1 MGKMLDGKICIVTGG
16 GRGIGKGAAL
26 LFAKEG
32 GKVAISEL
40 DADPA
45 NETVAEI
52 KKMGGQAIA
61 VIGDIT
67 APGAADKLV
76 QATVDAFG
84 PNIDVIA
91 NVAGYTWDSMIQ
103 KMTDQQWD
111 AMINIH
117 LKAPFHILRAASPY
131 IRDVAKKEK
140 EEGRRVMRKVIN
152 VSSVAGTDGNAGQV
166 NYSSAKAGLI
176 GLTKTLSKEW
186 GPFNV
191 NVNCIAFGWI
201 ETRLTAPKEEGQTQ
215 FIEREGKK
223 IAIGVPKAG
232 LEAFKSMIPLGRPG
246 TTNEAANAI
255 LFFASPL
262 SDYVTGQVL
271 KVSGG
276 WC

>member
-1 MGKMLDGKICIVTGG
+1 MEKMLEGKICIVTGG
-16 GRGIGKGAAL
+16 GRGIGKATAL

-67 APGAADKLV
+67 APGAADKLI
-76 QATVDAFG
+76 QSTVDANG
-84 PNIDVIA
+84 PNIDVVV
-91 NVAGYTWDSMIQ
+91 NVAGYTWDSFIH

-111 AMINIH
+111 AILNIH
-117 LKAPFHILRAASPY
+117 LKAPFQILRAAAPY
-131 IRDVAKKEK
+131 IRDNAKKEK
-140 EEGRRVMRKVIN
+140 EAGKIIMRKVIN
-152 VSSVAGTDGNAGQV
+152 ISSAAGTEGNAGQA
-166 NYSSAKAGLI
+166 NYSSAKAALI
-176 GLTKTLSKEW
+176 GLTKTLCKEW
-186 GPFNV
+186 GAFNV

-201 ETRLTAPKEEGQTQ
+201 ETRLTKAKEEGAET
-215 FIEREGKK
+215 IEREGKK
-223 IAIGVPKAG
+223 IALGVPKAG
-232 LEAFKSMIPLGRPG
+232 LDAFRGIIPLGRPG
-246 TTNEAANAI
+246 TADEAARAI

-262 SDYVTGQVL
+262 SDYVSGQVL

-276 WC
+276 WG

>member
-1 MGKMLDGKICIVTGG
+1 MEKMLEGKICIVTGG
-16 GRGIGKGAAL
+16 GRGIGKATAL

-67 APGAADKLV
+67 APGAADKLI
-76 QATVDAFG
+76 QSTVDAYG
-84 PNIDVIA
+84 PNIDVVV
-91 NVAGYTWDSMIQ
+91 NVAGYTWDSFIH

-111 AMINIH
+111 AILNIH
-117 LKAPFHILRAASPY
+117 LKAPFQILRAAAPY
-131 IRDVAKKEK
+131 IRDNAKKEK
-140 EEGRRVMRKVIN
+140 EAGKIIMRKVIN
-152 VSSVAGTDGNAGQV
+152 ISSAAGTEGNAGQA
-166 NYSSAKAGLI
+166 NYSSAKAALI
-176 GLTKTLSKEW
+176 GLTKTLCKEW
-186 GPFNV
+186 GAFNV

-201 ETRLTAPKEEGQTQ
+201 ETRLTKAKEEGAET
-215 FIEREGKK
+215 IEREGKK
-223 IAIGVPKAG
+223 IALGVPKAG
-232 LEAFKSMIPLGRPG
+232 LDAFRGIIPLGRPG
-246 TTNEAANAI
+246 TADEAARAI

-262 SDYVTGQVL
+262 SDYVSGQVL

-276 WC
+276 WG

>member
-1 MGKMLDGKICIVTGG
+1 MEKMLDGKICIVTGG
-16 GRGIGKGAAL
+16 GRGIGKATAL

-67 APGAADKLV
+67 APGAADKLI
-76 QATVDAFG
+76 QSTVDAYG
-84 PNIDVIA
+84 PNIDVVV
-91 NVAGYTWDSMIQ
+91 NVAGYTWDSFIH

-111 AMINIH
+111 AILNIH
-117 LKAPFHILRAASPY
+117 LKAPFQILRAAAPY
-131 IRDVAKKEK
+131 IRDNAKKEK
-140 EEGRRVMRKVIN
+140 EAGKIIMRKVIN
-152 VSSVAGTDGNAGQV
+152 ISSAAGTEGNAGQA
-166 NYSSAKAGLI
+166 NYSSAKAALI
-176 GLTKTLSKEW
+176 GLTKTLCKEW
-186 GPFNV
+186 GAFNV

-201 ETRLTAPKEEGQTQ
+201 ETRLTKAKEEGAET
-215 FIEREGKK
+215 IEREGKK
-223 IAIGVPKAG
+223 IALGVPKAG
-232 LEAFKSMIPLGRPG
+232 LDAFRGIIPLGRPG
-246 TTNEAANAI
+246 TADEAARSI

-262 SDYVTGQVL
+262 SDYVSGQVL

-276 WC
+276 WG

>member
-1 MGKMLDGKICIVTGG
+1 MEKMLDGKICIVTGG
-16 GRGIGKGAAL
+16 GRGIGKATAL

-32 GKVAISEL
+32 GRVAISEL

-52 KKMGGQAIA
+52 RKMGGQAIA

-67 APGAADKLV
+67 APGAADRLV
-76 QATVDAFG
+76 QATVDAYG

-91 NVAGYTWDSMIQ
+91 NVAGYTWDSFIH

-111 AMINIH
+111 AILNIH
-117 LKAPFHILRAASPY
+117 LKAPFQILRAAAPY
-131 IRDVAKKEK
+131 IRDNAKKEK
-140 EEGRRVMRKVIN
+140 DAGQMIMRKVIN
-152 VSSVAGTDGNAGQV
+152 ISSVAGTDGNAGQA
-166 NYSSAKAGLI
+166 NYSSAKAALI
-176 GLTKTLSKEW
+176 GLTKTLCKEW
-186 GPFNV
+186 GSFNV

-201 ETRLTAPKEEGQTQ
+201 ETRLTKAKEEGIET
-215 FIEREGKK
+215 IEREGKK
-223 IAIGVPKAG
+223 ITLGVPKAG
-232 LEAFKSMIPLGRPG
+232 LDAFRGIIPLGRPG
-246 TTNEAANAI
+246 TADEAARTI

-276 WC
+276 WG

>member
-1 MGKMLDGKICIVTGG
+1 MEKMLEGKICIVTGG
-16 GRGIGKGAAL
+16 GRGIGKATAL

-67 APGAADKLV
+67 APGVADKLI
-76 QATVDAFG
+76 QSTVDAYG
-84 PNIDVIA
+84 PNIDVVV
-91 NVAGYTWDSMIQ
+91 NVAGYTWDSFIH

-111 AMINIH
+111 AILNIH
-117 LKAPFHILRAASPY
+117 LKAPFQILRAAAPY
-131 IRDVAKKEK
+131 IRDNAKKEK
-140 EEGRRVMRKVIN
+140 EAGKIIMRKVIN
-152 VSSVAGTDGNAGQV
+152 ISSAAGTEGNAGQA
-166 NYSSAKAGLI
+166 NYSSAKAALI
-176 GLTKTLSKEW
+176 GLTKTLCKEW
-186 GPFNV
+186 GAFNV

-201 ETRLTAPKEEGQTQ
+201 ETRLTKAKEDGAET
-215 FIEREGKK
+215 IEREGKK
-223 IAIGVPKAG
+223 IALGVPKAG
-232 LEAFKSMIPLGRPG
+232 LDAFRGIIPLGRPG
-246 TTNEAANAI
+246 TADEAARAI

-262 SDYVTGQVL
+262 SDYVSGQVL

-276 WC
+276 WG

>member
-1 MGKMLDGKICIVTGG
+1 MEKMLDGKICIVTGG
-16 GRGIGKGAAL
+16 GRGIGRATAL

-45 NETVAEI
+45 KETVAEI
-52 KKMGGQAIA
+52 QKTGAHAIA

-67 APGAADKLV
+67 APGAAEKLI
-76 QATVDAFG
+76 QSTVDAYG

-91 NVAGYTWDSMIQ
+91 NVAGYTWDSFIH
-103 KMTDQQWD
+103 KMSDQQWD
-111 AMINIH
+111 AMLNIH
-117 LKAPFHILRAASPY
+117 LKTPFQILRAAAPY
-131 IRDVAKKEK
+131 IRDNAKREK
-140 EEGRRVMRKVIN
+140 EEGKMIMRKVIN
-152 VSSVAGTDGNAGQV
+152 ISSVAGTEGNPGQV

-176 GLTKTLSKEW
+176 GLTKTLAKEW

-201 ETRLTAPKEEGQTQ
+201 ETRLTRAKEEGVET
-215 FIEREGKK
+215 IEREGKK
-223 IAIGVPKAG
+223 ITLGVPKAG
-232 LEAFKSMIPLGRPG
+232 LDAFRSIIPLGRPG
-246 TTNEAANAI
+246 TTDEAARAI

-262 SDYVTGQVL
+262 SDYVSGQVL

-276 WC
+276 WG